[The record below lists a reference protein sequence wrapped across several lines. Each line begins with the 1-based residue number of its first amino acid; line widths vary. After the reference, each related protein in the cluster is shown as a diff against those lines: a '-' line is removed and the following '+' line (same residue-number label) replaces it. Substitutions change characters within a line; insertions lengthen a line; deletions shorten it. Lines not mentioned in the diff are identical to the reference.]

1 MEDVNKLP
9 RGEEAALEDDA
20 DKLPRQE
27 DAARGEESATDGGK
41 DGKGKKKLTK
51 QQKKKIALITVSCFF
66 GLIAV
71 LVVILAPIIAVGNKV
86 IVEDTVQPNEYL
98 TEWMKYID
106 GDAPVTD
113 LAIPGSHDSGCIE
126 MPWYAATQDL
136 TFAEQLE
143 RGVRYFDIRVNDKG
157 GDLVIFHSV
166 VNGVDYEGVLRD
178 IDEFMDAHPSEFL
191 VLDFSHF
198 KNDSE
203 EKVFDLFD
211 EIVSAERVVNDTCMT
226 DSEYLDSLTLGDVRG
241 KCVVFVDPEETE
253 FCCRDYLFF
262 KMGDEVEAGQEDVFS
277 LVSPYKK
284 FWNGK
289 SAKKFIGDILY
300 RYIDTFKD
308 IDRGFFVLQCQLTD
322 TALVFGPRYR
332 EGKLIELAND
342 FVKGLYDDKEN
353 LQYIN
358 IVMRDFVT
366 CEKSALTIR
375 LNFAKGY
382 ASADSE
388 FAAQINAFAGVE

>member
-20 DKLPRQE
+20 DNLPRQE
-27 DAARGEESATDGGK
+27 DAARGEESAADGGK
-41 DGKGKKKLTK
+41 DGEGKKKLTK
-51 QQKKKIALITVSCFF
+51 QQKKKIALITVGCFF

-71 LVVILAPIIAVGNKV
+71 LVVILAPIIAEGNKV
-86 IVEDTVQPNEYL
+86 IAEDTVQPNEYL

-106 GDAPVTD
+106 GDTPVTD

-126 MPWYAATQDL
+126 MPWYAVTQDL

-143 RGVRYFDIRVNDKG
+143 RGVRYFDIRVNKKG
-157 GDLVIFHSV
+157 GDLVIFHGP

-211 EIVSAERVVNDTCMT
+211 EIVSADRVVNDTNIA
-226 DSEYLDSLTLGDVRG
+226 DAEFLDALTLDDVRG
-241 KCVVFVDPEETE
+241 KVIVFITPDETDY
-253 FCCRDYLFF
+253 CGRDYFF
-262 KMGDEVEAGQEDVFS
+262 YKHGDEVGEDAETCYAS

-289 SAKKFIGDILY
+289 SAKKFAGDILY

-308 IDRGFFVLQCQLTD
+308 IDR
-322 TALVFGPRYR
+322 
-332 EGKLIELAND
+332 
-342 FVKGLYDDKEN
+342 
-353 LQYIN
+353 
-358 IVMRDFVT
+358 
-366 CEKSALTIR
+366 
-375 LNFAKGY
+375 
-382 ASADSE
+382 
-388 FAAQINAFAGVE
+388 

>member
-51 QQKKKIALITVSCFF
+51 QQKKKIALITVGCFF

-86 IVEDTVQPNEYL
+86 IAEDTVQPNEYL

-106 GDAPVTD
+106 GDTPVTD

-136 TFAEQLE
+136 TFAEH
-143 RGVRYFDIRVNDKG
+143 
-157 GDLVIFHSV
+157 IFHSV

-211 EIVSAERVVNDTCMT
+211 EIVSAERVVNDTNIADT
-226 DSEYLDSLTLGDVRG
+226 EFLDALTLDDVRG
-241 KCVVFVDPEETE
+241 KVIVFITPDETDYRD
-253 FCCRDYLFF
+253 RDYFF
-262 KMGDEVEAGQEDVFS
+262 YKNGDEVGEDAETSYAS

-289 SAKKFIGDILY
+289 SAKKFTGDILY

-388 FAAQINAFAGVE
+388 FAAEINAFAGVE

>member
-51 QQKKKIALITVSCFF
+51 QQKKKIALITVGCFF

-86 IVEDTVQPNEYL
+86 IAEDTVQPNEYL

-211 EIVSAERVVNDTCMT
+211 EIVSAERVVNDTNIADT
-226 DSEYLDSLTLGDVRG
+226 EFLDALTLDDVRG
-241 KCVVFVDPEETE
+241 KVIVFITPDETDYRD
-253 FCCRDYLFF
+253 RDYFF
-262 KMGDEVEAGQEDVFS
+262 YKNGDEVGEDADTIYAS

-289 SAKKFIGDILY
+289 SAEKFTEDILY

-308 IDRGFFVLQCQLTD
+308 IDRGFSCSNASSRTRRSCSGRA
-322 TALVFGPRYR
+322 T
-332 EGKLIELAND
+332 
-342 FVKGLYDDKEN
+342 
-353 LQYIN
+353 
-358 IVMRDFVT
+358 
-366 CEKSALTIR
+366 
-375 LNFAKGY
+375 AKG
-382 ASADSE
+382 S
-388 FAAQINAFAGVE
+388 

>member
-1 MEDVNKLP
+1 MEDVKKP
-9 RGEEAALEDDA
+9 AVGEDTTPEN
-20 DKLPRQE
+20 
-27 DAARGEESATDGGK
+27 ESGGSGGK
-41 DGKGKKKLTK
+41 GRRKKLTK
-51 QQKKKIALITVSCFF
+51 QQKKKVALITVGSFL

-71 LVVILAPIIAVGNKV
+71 LVVILAPIIAVGNEV
-86 IVEDTVQPNEYL
+86 IVEDTVQPNGYL

-106 GDAPVTD
+106 DDAVVTD

-143 RGVRYFDIRVNDKG
+143 RGVRYFDIRVN
-157 GDLVIFHSV
+157 LVIFHSV

-203 EKVFDLFD
+203 AKVFALLD
-211 EIVSAERVVNDTCMT
+211 EMVSAEKVVNDSNIPDTT
-226 DSEYLDSLTLGDVRG
+226 FLDNLTLKEARG
-241 KCVVFVDPEETE
+241 KLIVFINPEKTDYSD
-253 FCCRDYLFF
+253 RDYFF
-262 KMGDEVEAGQEDVFS
+262 YKNGDKVGGDADTIYAS

-289 SAKKFIGDILY
+289 SAEKFTDDILY
-300 RYIDTFKD
+300 RYINTFKD

-332 EGKLIELAND
+332 EGKLIDLAND
-342 FVKGLYDDKEN
+342 FVEGLYDDEEN
-353 LQYIN
+353 LPYIN

-388 FAAQINAFAGVE
+388 FAAAINAFAGIE

>member
-1 MEDVNKLP
+1 MEDVKKP
-9 RGEEAALEDDA
+9 AVGEDTTPEN
-20 DKLPRQE
+20 
-27 DAARGEESATDGGK
+27 ESGGSGGK
-41 DGKGKKKLTK
+41 GRRKKLTK
-51 QQKKKIALITVSCFF
+51 QQKKKVALITVGSFL

-71 LVVILAPIIAVGNKV
+71 LVVILAPIIAVGNEV
-86 IVEDTVQPNEYL
+86 IVEDTVQPNGYL

-106 GDAPVTD
+106 DDAVVTD

-136 TFAEQLE
+136 TFAEQLD

-157 GDLVIFHSV
+157 GDLVIFHRV
-166 VNGVDYEGVLRD
+166 VNGVSYESVLKD

-203 EKVFDLFD
+203 EKVFALLD
-211 EIVSAERVVNDTCMT
+211 EMVSAEKVVND
-226 DSEYLDSLTLGDVRG
+226 SNILDTTFLDNLTLKDARG
-241 KCVVFVDPEETE
+241 KLIVFINPEKTDYSD
-253 FCCRDYLFF
+253 RDYFF
-262 KMGDEVEAGQEDVFS
+262 YKNGDKVGGDADTIYAS

-289 SAKKFIGDILY
+289 SAEKFTDDILY
-300 RYIDTFKD
+300 RYINTFKE

-332 EGKLIELAND
+332 EGKLIDLAND
-342 FVKGLYDDKEN
+342 FVEGLYDDEEN
-353 LQYIN
+353 LPYIN

-388 FAAQINAFAGVE
+388 FAAAINAFAGIE

>member
-1 MEDVNKLP
+1 M
-9 RGEEAALEDDA
+9 G
-20 DKLPRQE
+20 
-27 DAARGEESATDGGK
+27 
-41 DGKGKKKLTK
+41 
-51 QQKKKIALITVSCFF
+51 CFF

-86 IVEDTVQPNEYL
+86 IVKDTVQPDAYL
-98 TEWMKYID
+98 TEWMSYID
-106 GDAPVTD
+106 DDAPVTD
-113 LAIPGSHDSGCIE
+113 IAIPGSHDSGCIE
-126 MPWYAATQDL
+126 MPYYGATQDL
-136 TFAEQLE
+136 TFAEQLD

-157 GDLVIFHSV
+157 GDLVIFHTV

-211 EIVSAERVVNDTCMT
+211 EIVSAEMVVNDTNIEDT
-226 DSEYLDSLTLGDVRG
+226 EFLDALTLDDVRG
-241 KCVVFVDPEETE
+241 KVIVFITPDETDYRG
-253 FCCRDYLFF
+253 RDYFF
-262 KMGDEVEAGQEDVFS
+262 YKHGDKVGEDADTIYAS

-284 FWNGK
+284 LWNGK
-289 SAKKFIGDILY
+289 SAKKLTGDILY

-388 FAAQINAFAGVE
+388 FAAEINAFAGVE

>member
-1 MEDVNKLP
+1 MEDVTKLP
-9 RGEEAALEDDA
+9 CG
-20 DKLPRQE
+20 E
-27 DAARGEESATDGGK
+27 DATPEEESVGGGENGGN
-41 DGKGKKKLTK
+41 DKKKPTK
-51 QQKKKIALITVSCFF
+51 QQKKKIALITVGCFF

-86 IVEDTVQPNEYL
+86 IVKDTVQPDAYL
-98 TEWMKYID
+98 TEWMSYIYD
-106 GDAPVTD
+106 DAPVTD
-113 LAIPGSHDSGCIE
+113 IAIPGSHDSGCIE
-126 MPWYAATQDL
+126 MPYYGATQDL
-136 TFAEQLE
+136 TFAEQLD

-157 GDLVIFHSV
+157 GDLVIFHSI
-166 VNGVDYEGVLRD
+166 VNGVSYESVLKD

-203 EKVFDLFD
+203 AKVFALLD
-211 EIVSAERVVNDTCMT
+211 EMVSAEKVVNDSNIPDTT
-226 DSEYLDSLTLGDVRG
+226 FLDNLTLKEARG
-241 KCVVFVDPEETE
+241 KLIVFINPEKTDYSD
-253 FCCRDYLFF
+253 RDYFF
-262 KMGDEVEAGQEDVFS
+262 YKNGDKVGGDADTIYAS

-289 SAKKFIGDILY
+289 SAEKFTDDILY
-300 RYIDTFKD
+300 RYINTFKD

-332 EGKLIELAND
+332 EGKLIERANA
-342 FVKGLYDDKEN
+342 FVEGLYDDAEN
-353 LQYIN
+353 LPYIN

-388 FAAQINAFAGVE
+388 FAAAINAFAGIE

>member
-1 MEDVNKLP
+1 MEDVRKP
-9 RGEEAALEDDA
+9 AVGEDTTPEN
-20 DKLPRQE
+20 
-27 DAARGEESATDGGK
+27 ESGGSGGK
-41 DGKGKKKLTK
+41 GRRKKLTK
-51 QQKKKIALITVSCFF
+51 QQKKKVALITVGSFL

-71 LVVILAPIIAVGNKV
+71 LVVILAPIIAVGNEV
-86 IVEDTVQPNEYL
+86 IVEDTVQPNGYL

-106 GDAPVTD
+106 DDAVVTD

-136 TFAEQLE
+136 TFAEQLD

-157 GDLVIFHSV
+157 GDLVIFHSI
-166 VNGVDYEGVLRD
+166 VNGVSYESVLKD

-203 EKVFDLFD
+203 EKVFALLD
-211 EIVSAERVVNDTCMT
+211 EMVSAEKVVND
-226 DSEYLDSLTLGDVRG
+226 SNILDTTFLDNLTLKDARG
-241 KCVVFVDPEETE
+241 KLIVFINPEKTDYSD
-253 FCCRDYLFF
+253 RDYFF
-262 KMGDEVEAGQEDVFS
+262 YKNGDKVGGDADTIYAS

-289 SAKKFIGDILY
+289 SAEKFTEDILY
-300 RYIDTFKD
+300 RYINTFKD
-308 IDRGFFVLQCQLTD
+308 IDRGFFVLKCQLTD
-322 TALVFGPRYR
+322 TTLVFGPRYR
-332 EGKLIELAND
+332 EGKLIDLAND
-342 FVKGLYDDKEN
+342 FVEGLYDDEEN
-353 LQYIN
+353 LPYIN

-388 FAAQINAFAGVE
+388 FAAAINAFAGRE

>member
-1 MEDVNKLP
+1 MEDVIKP
-9 RGEEAALEDDA
+9 AVGEDTTPEN
-20 DKLPRQE
+20 
-27 DAARGEESATDGGK
+27 ESGGSGGK
-41 DGKGKKKLTK
+41 GRRKKLTK
-51 QQKKKIALITVSCFF
+51 QQKKKVALITVGSFL

-71 LVVILAPIIAVGNKV
+71 LVVILAPIIAVGNEV
-86 IVEDTVQPNEYL
+86 IVEDTVQPNGYL

-106 GDAPVTD
+106 DDAVVTD

-136 TFAEQLE
+136 TFAEQLD

-203 EKVFDLFD
+203 AKVFALLD
-211 EIVSAERVVNDTCMT
+211 EMVSAEKVVNDSNIPDTT
-226 DSEYLDSLTLGDVRG
+226 FLDNLTLKEARG
-241 KCVVFVDPEETE
+241 KLIVFINPEKTDYSD
-253 FCCRDYLFF
+253 RDYFF
-262 KMGDEVEAGQEDVFS
+262 YKNGDKVGGDADTIYAS

-289 SAKKFIGDILY
+289 SAKKFVGDILY

-388 FAAQINAFAGVE
+388 FAAAINAFAGVE